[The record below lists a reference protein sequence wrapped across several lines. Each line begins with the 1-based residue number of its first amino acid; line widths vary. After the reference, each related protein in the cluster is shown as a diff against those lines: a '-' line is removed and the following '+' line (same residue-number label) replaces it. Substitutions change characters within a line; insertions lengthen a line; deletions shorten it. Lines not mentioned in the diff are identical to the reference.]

1 MKHRIVLDTD
11 MGTDVDDALCLALAV
26 ASPEI
31 ELVAVTTVSGDSR
44 LRAHIARRLL
54 ELAGRED
61 VPVFAGEQRTRT
73 TGQDTFAW
81 HGGEGEGILA
91 RGISTRVESEPAPKA
106 IVRLLRANDDLEL
119 VAVGPMTNLA
129 AVLDEDPSL
138 SSRCRQLTIM
148 GGHVRGIEYGGHT
161 FAHGVDYNLCSDPES
176 SLRTL
181 RAPFPT
187 RLVTGDVTLQ
197 TWMGPDD
204 LARIAAAATP
214 FHRAIELAVRHWTP
228 IQRRIFGDLGARIR
242 DDNVA
247 FLHDPLALACVH
259 DESFCTFE
267 DLAIEPAVRN
277 GVFRTLEVEPS
288 ASARVMRCA
297 IAVDAARFREHFVE
311 RVAAFRPQR

>member
-11 MGTDVDDALCLALAV
+11 MGTDVDDALCLALAI

-61 VPVFAGEQRTRT
+61 VPVFAGEQRPRS
-73 TGQDTFAW
+73 GSDTFAW
-81 HGGEGEGILA
+81 HSGEGEGILLPGVSP
-91 RGISTRVESEPAPKA
+91 RIDPEPATRA
-106 IVRLLRANDDLEL
+106 LARLLRAQDDLEL
-119 VAVGPMTNLA
+119 VAVGPLTNVA
-129 AVLDEDPSL
+129 AVLDEDPAL
-138 SSRCRQLTIM
+138 ASRCRQLTVM
-148 GGHVRGIEYGGHT
+148 GGHLRGITYAGHT
-161 FAHGVDYNLCSDPES
+161 FAHGVDYNLCSDPEA

-181 RAPFPT
+181 RAPMPT

-197 TWMGPDD
+197 TWIGPAD

-228 IQRRIFGDLGARIR
+228 IQRRIFGDLGARIGG
-242 DDNVA
+242 DNVA

-259 DESFCTFE
+259 DESFCDFE

-277 GVFRTLEVEPS
+277 GVFRTLEGA
-288 ASARVMRCA
+288 ASPAARVMHCA
-297 IAVDAARFREHFVE
+297 VAVDAARFREHFVE
-311 RVAAFRPQR
+311 RVAAFRPR